1 MGAPLGL
8 SRERLS
14 PQGYTMTQDFAS
26 RASKILGESVAAD
39 VPGVVAMARDRGGVF
54 YSGAAGLRRLGAPA
68 PMTEDTVFALFS
80 CAKPITASAALRL
93 AETGALDLDRPAR
106 AYLPALGE
114 IGVFD
119 GFDADGALRLR
130 RPRREITA
138 RMLMLHTAGF
148 GYDFANANIKRLL
161 DEGRLT
167 PHRSATHAGFNQPL
181 VNEPGTR
188 WEYGL
193 SVDWLGQVI
202 EAVAGARLDA
212 ILSELVLGPLGMKE
226 TSHRPTPAMRAR
238 LASMH
243 QREADGSLT
252 ALDMEPRETLEVT
265 PGGSGLYGTI
275 GDYMRF
281 LGAWLNEGGGVLKP
295 ETVAWAARDGL
306 DGLKVAPLPT
316 TAPRISGDLDFFP
329 GLSKSWAYSFLVNDE
344 EAPTGRAAGS
354 LAWGGLGNLYFWI
367 DRRNGVAGLWATQ
380 LFPFMDPAS
389 LGGALAFETA
399 LYDGLASGARATAE

>member
-1 MGAPLGL
+1 
-8 SRERLS
+8 
-14 PQGYTMTQDFAS
+14 MTQDFAS
-26 RASKILGESVAAD
+26 RARTILGETVAAG
-39 VPGVVAMARDRGGVF
+39 VPGVVAMARDRNRVVF
-54 YSGAAGLRRLGAPA
+54 SGASGLRRADAAA

-80 CAKPITASAALRL
+80 CTKPLTVTAGLKL
-93 AETGALDLDRPAR
+93 VETGALDLDRPAR
-106 AYLPALGE
+106 DYLPELGE

-119 GFDADGALRLR
+119 GFAPDGAPRLR
-130 RPRREITA
+130 RPQREITA

-148 GYDFANANIKRLL
+148 GYDFANATIKRLL

-167 PHRSATHAGFNQPL
+167 PHRSATRAGFRQPL

-193 SVDWLGQVI
+193 SIDWLGQVI

-226 TSHRPTPAMRAR
+226 TAHLPTPAMRAR
-238 LASMH
+238 LAAMH
-243 QREADGSLT
+243 QREADGSLSV
-252 ALDMEPRETLEVT
+252 LDMGPRQTLEVT
-265 PGGSGLYGTI
+265 PGGGGMYGTV

-281 LGAWLNEGGGVLKP
+281 LGLWLNEGGGVLKP
-295 ETVAWAARDGL
+295 ETIAWAARDGL

-316 TAPRISGDLDFFP
+316 AAPRISGPIDFFP
-329 GLSKSWAYSFLVNDE
+329 GLAKSWAYSFLVNDE
-344 EAPTGRAAGS
+344 DAPTGRPAGS

-367 DRRNGVAGLWATQ
+367 DRRNGIAGFWASQ
-380 LFPFMDPAS
+380 LFPFMDPVS

-399 LYDGLASGARATAE
+399 LYEGLASGKLAKAD